1 MICFLWNDT
10 TKFTLGKK
18 DSDPLNPALQNT
30 DFPSVSDSFSK
41 SVVHI
46 PLEYSFS
53 ILRDLFITNHPAPVH
68 LLIFVLRKN
77 SHCASLKTQ
86 ETELKG
92 HKSCGLP
99 GISRCHS
106 LTELLSR
113 QRLGQTLIA
122 QFKNYHGCKI
132 LNCILLVSF
141 ISIVVELKALI
152 KHQHTIWQGI
162 AH

>member
-18 DSDPLNPALQNT
+18 DCNPLNSALRNT
-30 DFPSVSDSFSK
+30 DFASVSDSFSK

-46 PLEYSFS
+46 PLQHSFS
-53 ILRDLFITNHPAPVH
+53 TFRDLFITNHPVPVH

-86 ETELKG
+86 ETKVKG
-92 HKSCGLP
+92 RKPCGLP
-99 GISRCHS
+99 SISRYHS

-113 QRLGQTLIA
+113 QRLG
-122 QFKNYHGCKI
+122 
-132 LNCILLVSF
+132 
-141 ISIVVELKALI
+141 
-152 KHQHTIWQGI
+152 
-162 AH
+162 